1 MAKIAI
7 YVLTALAALLAIVMM
22 AWGAV
27 ALNSMPITGI
37 LTMGTGSIG
46 LMFVLFVANHL
57 LPRKEVKMDP
67 ISFTGY
73 EIQPIQQDLAL
84 SEYRKD
90 PRVCT
95 GDDADRAPV
104 WSVVRIDLPV
114 ALVGQD
120 GIAVLAHLAPHEW
133 GAGGLVPDRPLVGL
147 KHLPVLL
154 RDGD

>member
-84 SEYRKD
+84 SEYRK
-90 PRVCT
+90 
-95 GDDADRAPV
+95 GYEDALKAACAFKGGEGPFDQQACRIYHLRTMLREAPAFL
-104 WSVVRIDLPV
+104 SKEYV
-114 ALVGQD
+114 AGWMVQ
-120 GIAVLAHLAPHEW
+120 IQEQEAILAEY
-133 GAGGLVPDRPLVGL
+133 L
-147 KHLPVLL
+147 KYPTIS
-154 RDGD
+154 